1 MTETEAEVEGEDVEE
16 QRMPLIDHL
25 IELRKRLFYS
35 LVALLITFMICF
47 YFANPIF
54 DFLVAPLAELWEG
67 EEERRLIYTA
77 LHEKFFTNIKVA
89 FFAALFCSFPLIAGQ
104 VWFFVAPGLYKN
116 EKGTFLPFLVVT
128 PLLFLLGASMVYYV
142 VMPVAWQFFASFQ
155 QFGVEGTLPI
165 ELVPKVGEYLSLV
178 MRLIFA
184 FGISFE
190 LPVLITLMAKAG
202 LATSDGLKGKRRYAI
217 VLAFVAA
224 AVLTPPDP
232 LSQIGLAVPIIVLYE
247 ISIICARMVETLTT
261 FGRAI
266 VTLISVF
273 GAGYACDRMV
283 RARSVL
289 RESLL
294 AIVAVAVL
302 NQFGVQTA
310 SLGSAKKKTRRKR
323 FSVAPQIG

>member
-1 MTETEAEVEGEDVEE
+1 MTEADADVEGEDVEE

-25 IELRKRLFYS
+25 IELRKRLFHS
-35 LVALLITFMICF
+35 LIALLITFVICF

-54 DFLVAPLAELWEG
+54 DFLVAPLADLWQG

-89 FFAALFCSFPLIAGQ
+89 FFAALFFSFPLIAGQ
-104 VWFFVAPGLYKN
+104 VWLFVAPGLYKT
-116 EKGTFLPFLVVT
+116 EKGAFLPFLVAT

-155 QFGVEGTLPI
+155 QFGAEGALPI

-224 AVLTPPDP
+224 AILTPPDP
-232 LSQIGLAVPIIVLYE
+232 LSQIGLAVPIILLYE
-247 ISIICARMVETLTT
+247 ISIICARMVEKK
-261 FGRAI
+261 
-266 VTLISVF
+266 
-273 GAGYACDRMV
+273 
-283 RARSVL
+283 
-289 RESLL
+289 REKED
-294 AIVAVAVL
+294 AAQEI
-302 NQFGVQTA
+302 
-310 SLGSAKKKTRRKR
+310 
-323 FSVAPQIG
+323 

>member
-247 ISIICARMVETLTT
+247 ISIICARMVEKK
-261 FGRAI
+261 
-266 VTLISVF
+266 
-273 GAGYACDRMV
+273 
-283 RARSVL
+283 
-289 RESLL
+289 REKED
-294 AIVAVAVL
+294 AAQEV
-302 NQFGVQTA
+302 
-310 SLGSAKKKTRRKR
+310 
-323 FSVAPQIG
+323 